1 MDGGC
6 QGPATE
12 APPGRELLGVQP
24 AGPPRREVGPA
35 SAAVTA
41 RTTREGPAQRLQ
53 PDAGGGPAAPL
64 PHELLPPTWPRRRR
78 GERPPPRRT
87 TSACPCALP
96 GPEEGGGPAAEA
108 APVTAPSSRR
118 AQPASCGGRTS
129 RDQPEHRVRHSRA
142 RESPDLGAGPRG
154 PGWLP
159 ACRGGA
165 GADAPR
171 HTRPPRAAG
180 SLRQPGRGGRGQG
193 GGRAQ
198 ALTGTRGPKSRE
210 PRWSLSPRLI
220 SLAVFPLRLSDGP
233 VGPSGRVARVSVTPG
248 AGPGS
253 PGHPARQPPG
263 PWAGDRGGGEAT
275 ALPAGPLRLPPPLVT
290 IKTKC
295 PSAAIFPVW
304 PICF

>member
-1 MDGGC
+1 MDAGC

-41 RTTREGPAQRLQ
+41 RTRGRGPRSVRSLTQGAALQ
-53 PDAGGGPAAPL
+53 PPSPTRCFPPPGPGDGGGSGRPLGGPRARARVRCPARRREAGPAAD
-64 PHELLPPTWPRRRR
+64 
-78 GERPPPRRT
+78 
-87 TSACPCALP
+87 
-96 GPEEGGGPAAEA
+96 A
-108 APVTAPSSRR
+108 APVTAPSSGR
-118 AQPASCGGRTS
+118 ARPASCRGRTS

-159 ACRGGA
+159 ASRGA

-193 GGRAQ
+193 GGWGQ

-220 SLAVFPLRLSDGP
+220 SLAVFPLRLSERP
-233 VGPSGRVARVSVTPG
+233 RR
-248 AGPGS
+248 
-253 PGHPARQPPG
+253 
-263 PWAGDRGGGEAT
+263 
-275 ALPAGPLRLPPPLVT
+275 PLRKGRAGVGDAWGRARLARP
-290 IKTKC
+290 
-295 PSAAIFPVW
+295 PSAPAAWALGRGPRGRGSRGTASRAA
-304 PICF
+304 PPAAAARYN

>member
-53 PDAGGGPAAPL
+53 PDAGGGPTAPL

-87 TSACPCALP
+87 ASACPCALP

-108 APVTAPSSRR
+108 TPVTAPSSRR
-118 AQPASCGGRTS
+118 AHPAPCRGRTS

-198 ALTGTRGPKSRE
+198 APTGTRGPKSRE

-220 SLAVFPLRLSDGP
+220 SLAVFPLRLSERP
-233 VGPSGRVARVSVTPG
+233 RR
-248 AGPGS
+248 
-253 PGHPARQPPG
+253 
-263 PWAGDRGGGEAT
+263 
-275 ALPAGPLRLPPPLVT
+275 PLRKGRAGVGDAWGRARLARP
-290 IKTKC
+290 
-295 PSAAIFPVW
+295 PSAPAAWALGRGPRGRGSRGTASRAA
-304 PICF
+304 PPAAAARYN

>member
-53 PDAGGGPAAPL
+53 PDAGGGPTAPL
-64 PHELLPPTWPRRRR
+64 PHELLPPIWPRRRR

-87 TSACPCALP
+87 ASACPCALP
-96 GPEEGGGPAAEA
+96 GPEEGGG
-108 APVTAPSSRR
+108 VTAPSSRR
-118 AQPASCGGRTS
+118 AQPAPCRGRTS

-171 HTRPPRAAG
+171 HARPPRAAG

-193 GGRAQ
+193 GGRGAGTGADRDSGAEEQ
-198 ALTGTRGPKSRE
+198 GATLVPVPQTDFVGCFSPEAVRRPRRPLRKGRAGVGDAWGRARLARPPSAPAAWALGRGPRGRGSRGTASRAA
-210 PRWSLSPRLI
+210 PP
-220 SLAVFPLRLSDGP
+220 AAA
-233 VGPSGRVARVSVTPG
+233 ARYN
-248 AGPGS
+248 
-253 PGHPARQPPG
+253 
-263 PWAGDRGGGEAT
+263 
-275 ALPAGPLRLPPPLVT
+275 
-290 IKTKC
+290 
-295 PSAAIFPVW
+295 
-304 PICF
+304 

>member
-41 RTTREGPAQRLQ
+41 RTTREGPAQRPQ
-53 PDAGGGPAAPL
+53 PDAGGGPTAPL

-87 TSACPCALP
+87 ASACPCALP

-118 AQPASCGGRTS
+118 AQPAPCRGRTS

-171 HTRPPRAAG
+171 HAQPPRAAG

-198 ALTGTRGPKSRE
+198 ALTGPRGPKSRE

-220 SLAVFPLRLSDGP
+220 SLAVFPLRLSERP
-233 VGPSGRVARVSVTPG
+233 RR
-248 AGPGS
+248 
-253 PGHPARQPPG
+253 
-263 PWAGDRGGGEAT
+263 
-275 ALPAGPLRLPPPLVT
+275 PLRKGRAGVGDAWGRARLARP
-290 IKTKC
+290 
-295 PSAAIFPVW
+295 PSAPAAWALGRGPRGRGSRGTASRAA
-304 PICF
+304 PPAAAARHN